1 MKKDYNSPQYE
12 DVAIFTC
19 LLYPLVATSIEL
31 ITLGGSAG
39 AGLIPGVLSLCIVVY
54 LPVASLVFA
63 CVKKK
68 SKRARACIL
77 STFVGLIAVFFVL
90 LIIAYGLMGPSI
102 GILGAVLGLLI
113 LLGPYMLCCAIY
125 LILLKRAAKKIL
137 NFKDKF
143 NRTQREP

>member
-19 LLYPLVATSIEL
+19 LLYPIIATPVGL
-31 ITLGGSAG
+31 IMSGWSAG
-39 AGLIPGVLSLCIVVY
+39 AGLISGVLLFCIVVY

-63 CVKKK
+63 CVRKK
-68 SKRARACIL
+68 SKRAHTCIL

-102 GILGAVLGLLI
+102 GISGAVAGLLI
-113 LLGPYMLCCAIY
+113 LLGPYILCCAIY
-125 LILLKRAAKKIL
+125 LILLKRAVKNI
-137 NFKDKF
+137 
-143 NRTQREP
+143 E